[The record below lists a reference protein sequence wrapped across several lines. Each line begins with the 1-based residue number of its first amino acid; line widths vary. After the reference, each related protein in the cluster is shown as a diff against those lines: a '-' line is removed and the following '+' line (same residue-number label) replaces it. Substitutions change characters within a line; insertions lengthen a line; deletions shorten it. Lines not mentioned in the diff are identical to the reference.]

1 MTDEKR
7 ELIDQS
13 AHRLRNR
20 LMFIMLCSDT
30 LKLDLQDVLTR
41 EHERVFQ
48 RMDRI
53 LEETKAVLNTL
64 LQQFELEPR
73 AIEAPNGC
81 GSQLIG
87 GLVQPDNAACA
98 SEPGAL

>member
-13 AHRLRNR
+13 AYRLRNQ
-20 LMFIMLCSDT
+20 LTFLMLCSDT
-30 LKLDLQDVLTR
+30 LKLDLHDVLSR
-41 EHERVFQ
+41 EHKQEFQ

-53 LEETKAVLNTL
+53 LQETKAALNTL
-64 LQQFELEPR
+64 LRQLDLEPR
-73 AIEAPNGC
+73 AIVTANGN

-87 GLVQPDNAACA
+87 CRVEPGNAA
-98 SEPGAL
+98 

>member
-1 MTDEKR
+1 MTDEQR
-7 ELIDQS
+7 ELIHHA

-20 LMFIMLCSDT
+20 LTFLMLCSDT
-30 LKLDLQDVLTR
+30 LKLDLHDVLTC
-41 EHERVFQ
+41 EHEQEFQ

-53 LEETKAVLNTL
+53 LQETNAVLNTL

-73 AIEAPNGC
+73 AIEAPNGY

-87 GLVQPDNAACA
+87 GRVQPDNAA
-98 SEPGAL
+98 